1 MKTLAAGNMFCYID
15 DVSGKTG
22 LCGDATRAPG
32 RQEGFGRHLRR
43 RYPEEGFTAF
53 LQKRKIPG
61 VPGGRAPWGASRK
74 TWDWHSASLLMTI
87 GGCPVFAEPTQKEMG
102 QLAVK
107 HDSRIS

>member
-1 MKTLAAGNMFCYID
+1 MKTLAAGKMFCYID

-32 RQEGFGRHLRR
+32 HQEGFGRHLRR
-43 RYPEEGFTAF
+43 RDPEEGFTAF

-74 TWDWHSASLLMTI
+74 TWDWHGASLLMT
-87 GGCPVFAEPTQKEMG
+87 T
-102 QLAVK
+102 AVVQFTLNQHTFDVNK
-107 HDSRIS
+107 LVYLP